1 MTNAKKNAF
10 YLRMVL
16 IVSIILSFIFLS
28 AIFIYQYG
36 QYRRIEARLNAAYAS
51 GNTQSSALYG
61 LFSTFS
67 EADNLFRLYTVD
79 FKAETYQSYKK
90 KLDTIKFFVDSLSNL
105 PIENNPLQKS
115 ITNVKEKGVVA
126 MEFANLK
133 RDVDQ
138 LVFFAKDSLELL
150 KNPKEDYRSRPTLT
164 IADTF
169 ISNTLQDTVRNLVK
183 QDTVVKKKESLFKR
197 IFNTKNDTIVSNTV
211 DQKFNINK
219 IGLIQQHIHNTILQ
233 NDKIYSS
240 NMNNLRLVF
249 SKLRQKE
256 RELIQSNHTLLNKL
270 KTGINRLRDIEL
282 AANRNAEAMNFA
294 QYQKNAQYFGTQL
307 IIALCIMLFMII
319 FIIYYQFK
327 VVSYEKRLYQEK
339 EYVAKIAEEK
349 TSVLASISHEIRAP
363 INSLLGVIDL
373 MNKNTESNKINQEL
387 INSANYEITLINST
401 INDILSLSKLEV
413 GSLNIKYDYFSP
425 YEMLH
430 DLVSLH
436 SYQAQTKG
444 LAFTNVIDIDPKLKI
459 YSNAFRIKQIT
470 SNLITNAIKYT
481 KKGHVRLQARIR
493 KSGNKPTLHIEVTDS
508 GIGIAD
514 KNKDFVF
521 RKYYMTDSQNK
532 VGGFGLGLY
541 ISKLLTEQLN
551 GEISFESTLGTG
563 TTFSLKIPYETELL
577 LQQNSGPYTVNDLPD
592 NLNIVLIDDSRINI
606 LYLKQFFKDKKNVHT
621 FENGAEGLRFV
632 QQHPVD
638 IVITDLLMPEIS
650 GWDIL
655 NSIKEDK
662 TSEHIK
668 VFAFTSENMLLEDD
682 HRSHNIYAFDGILNK
697 PLREDELVSTLLKGM
712 ND

>member
-712 ND
+712 NG

>member
-16 IVSIILSFIFLS
+16 IISIILSFIFLS

-36 QYRRIEARLNAAYAS
+36 QYRRIEAKLNAAYAA

-79 FKAETYQSYKK
+79 FKAETYHSYKK
-90 KLDTIKFFVDSLSNL
+90 KLDTIKFFVDSLSTL
-105 PIENNPLQKS
+105 PIENNPLHQS
-115 ITNVKEKGVVA
+115 ITNVKEKGTVA

-150 KNPKEDYRSRPTLT
+150 KNPKEDYRTRPTLT

-219 IGLIQQHIHNTILQ
+219 IGLIQQHIQNTILQ

-294 QYQKNAQYFGTQL
+294 QYQKNAQHFGTQL

-373 MNKNTESNKINQEL
+373 MNKNTESNKVNQEL

-493 KSGNKPTLHIEVTDS
+493 KSGNKPTLHIEVSDS

-514 KNKDFVF
+514 KNKNFVF

-563 TTFSLKIPYETELL
+563 TTFSLKIPYEKELL

-606 LYLKQFFKDKKNVHT
+606 LYLKQFFKEKKNVHT

-655 NSIKEDK
+655 NSIKENK

-712 ND
+712 NS

>member
-36 QYRRIEARLNAAYAS
+36 QYRRIEAKLNAAYAS

-79 FKAETYQSYKK
+79 FKAETYQSYKN
-90 KLDTIKFFVDSLSNL
+90 KLDTIKFVVDSLSTL

-126 MEFANLK
+126 MEFASLK

-150 KNPKEDYRSRPTLT
+150 KNPKEDYRTRPTLT

-169 ISNTLQDTVRNLVK
+169 ISNTLQDTVRNLVT

-219 IGLIQQHIHNTILQ
+219 IGLIQQHIQNTILQ

-240 NMNNLRLVF
+240 NMNNLRMVF

-256 RELIQSNHTLLNKL
+256 RELIQSNHTLLSKL

-294 QYQKNAQYFGTQL
+294 QYQKNAQHFGTQL

-373 MNKNTESNKINQEL
+373 MNKNTESNKVNHEL
-387 INSANYEITLINST
+387 IESANYEITLINST

-481 KKGHVRLQARIR
+481 KKGDVRLQARIR
-493 KSGNKPTLHIEVTDS
+493 KSGNKQTLHIEVADS

-514 KNKDFVF
+514 KNKNFVF
-521 RKYYMTDSQNK
+521 RKYYMTDSENN

-551 GEISFESTLGTG
+551 GDISFESTLGTG
-563 TTFSLKIPYETELL
+563 TTFSLKIPYEKELL
-577 LQQNSGPYTVNDLPD
+577 LQKNSGPYTVNDLPES
-592 NLNIVLIDDSRINI
+592 LNIVLIDDSRINI

-638 IVITDLLMPEIS
+638 IVITDLLMPEMS

-655 NSIKEDK
+655 NSIKESK

-682 HRSHNIYAFDGILNK
+682 HRSHNIYTFDGVLSK

-712 ND
+712 NG

>member
-16 IVSIILSFIFLS
+16 IISIILSFIFLS

-36 QYRRIEARLNAAYAS
+36 QYRRIEAKLNAAYAA

-79 FKAETYQSYKK
+79 FKAETYHSYKK
-90 KLDTIKFFVDSLSNL
+90 KLDTIKFFVDSLSTL
-105 PIENNPLQKS
+105 PIENNPLHQS
-115 ITNVKEKGVVA
+115 ITNVKEKGTVA

-150 KNPKEDYRSRPTLT
+150 KNPKEDYRTRPTLT

-219 IGLIQQHIHNTILQ
+219 IGLIQQHIQNTMLQ

-294 QYQKNAQYFGTQL
+294 QYQKNAQHFGTQL

-373 MNKNTESNKINQEL
+373 MNKNTESNKVNQEL

-493 KSGNKPTLHIEVTDS
+493 KSGNKPTLHIEVSDS

-514 KNKDFVF
+514 KNKNFVF

-563 TTFSLKIPYETELL
+563 TTFSLKIPYERELL

-606 LYLKQFFKDKKNVHT
+606 LYLKQFFKEKKNVHT

-655 NSIKEDK
+655 NSIKENK

-712 ND
+712 NG

>member
-16 IVSIILSFIFLS
+16 IISIILSFIFLS

-36 QYRRIEARLNAAYAS
+36 QYRRIEAKLNAAYAA

-79 FKAETYQSYKK
+79 FKAETYHSYKK
-90 KLDTIKFFVDSLSNL
+90 KLDTIKFFVDSLSTL
-105 PIENNPLQKS
+105 PIENNPLHQS
-115 ITNVKEKGVVA
+115 ITNVKEKGTVA

-150 KNPKEDYRSRPTLT
+150 KNPKEDYRTRPTLT

-219 IGLIQQHIHNTILQ
+219 IGLIQQHIQNTILQ

-294 QYQKNAQYFGTQL
+294 QYQKNAQHFGTQL

-373 MNKNTESNKINQEL
+373 MNKNTESNKVNQEL

-493 KSGNKPTLHIEVTDS
+493 KSGNKPTLHIEVSDS

-514 KNKDFVF
+514 KNKNFVF

-563 TTFSLKIPYETELL
+563 TTFSLKIPYEKELL

-606 LYLKQFFKDKKNVHT
+606 LYLKQFFKEKKNVHT

-655 NSIKEDK
+655 NSIKENK

-712 ND
+712 NG

>member
-115 ITNVKEKGVVA
+115 ITNVKEKGAVA

-294 QYQKNAQYFGTQL
+294 QYQKNAQYFRTQL

-493 KSGNKPTLHIEVTDS
+493 KSGNKPTLHIEVSDS

-668 VFAFTSENMLLEDD
+668 VFSFTSENMLLEDD

-712 ND
+712 NG

>member
-493 KSGNKPTLHIEVTDS
+493 KSGNKPTLHIEVSDS

-712 ND
+712 NG

>member
-10 YLRMVL
+10 YLRTVL
-16 IVSIILSFIFLS
+16 IVSIVLSFIFLS
-28 AIFIYQYG
+28 TIFIYQYG
-36 QYRRIEARLNAAYAS
+36 QYRRIEAKLNAAYAS

-90 KLDTIKFFVDSLSNL
+90 KLDTIKFFVDSLSTL

-115 ITNVKEKGVVA
+115 ITNVKEKRAVA
-126 MEFANLK
+126 MEFASLK

-150 KNPKEDYRSRPTLT
+150 NNPKENYRYRPSLT

-169 ISNTLQDTVRNLVK
+169 ISNTLQDTVKNLVK

-211 DQKFNINK
+211 DQKFNISK
-219 IGLIQQHIHNTILQ
+219 IGLIQQHIQNTILQ
-233 NDKIYSS
+233 NDQIYSS
-240 NMNNLRLVF
+240 NMNNLRLAF

-256 RELIQSNHTLLNKL
+256 RELIQSNHTLLKKL
-270 KTGINRLRDIEL
+270 KLGINRLKDMEL
-282 AANRNAEAMNFA
+282 EANRNAEAINFA
-294 QYQKNAQYFGTQL
+294 QYQKNAQHFGTQL

-373 MNKNTESNKINQEL
+373 MNKNTGSNKVNQEL

-481 KKGHVRLQARIR
+481 KKGHVTVHARIQ
-493 KSGNKPTLHIEVTDS
+493 KSGNKPTLHIEVSDS

-514 KNKDFVF
+514 KNKNFVF

-551 GEISFESTLGTG
+551 GDISFESTLGTG
-563 TTFSLKIPYETELL
+563 TTFSLKIPYEKELL
-577 LQQNSGPYTVNDLPD
+577 LQKNSGPYTVNDLPD

-606 LYLKQFFKDKKNVHT
+606 LYLKQFFKDKNNVHT
-621 FENGAEGLRFV
+621 FENAAEGLRFV
-632 QQHPVD
+632 QQNAVD
-638 IVITDLLMPEIS
+638 VVITDLLMPEIS

-655 NSIKEDK
+655 NNLKESK
-662 TSEHIK
+662 TTEHIK

-682 HRSHNIYAFDGILNK
+682 HRSHNMYSFDGVLSK
-697 PLREDELVSTLLKGM
+697 PLREDELVNTLLKGM
-712 ND
+712 NS

>member
-1 MTNAKKNAF
+1 MTNPKKNAF

-16 IVSIILSFIFLS
+16 IISIILSFIFLS

-36 QYRRIEARLNAAYAS
+36 QYRRIEAKLNAAYAA

-79 FKAETYQSYKK
+79 FKAETYHSYKK
-90 KLDTIKFFVDSLSNL
+90 KLDTIKFFVDSLSTL
-105 PIENNPLQKS
+105 PIENNPLHQS
-115 ITNVKEKGVVA
+115 ITNVKEKGTVA

-150 KNPKEDYRSRPTLT
+150 KNPKEDYRTRPTLT

-219 IGLIQQHIHNTILQ
+219 IGLIQQHIQNTILQ

-294 QYQKNAQYFGTQL
+294 QYQKNAQHFGTQL

-373 MNKNTESNKINQEL
+373 MNKNTESNKVNQEL

-493 KSGNKPTLHIEVTDS
+493 KSGNKPTLHIEVSDS

-514 KNKDFVF
+514 KNKNFVF

-563 TTFSLKIPYETELL
+563 TTFSLKIPYEKELL

-606 LYLKQFFKDKKNVHT
+606 LYLKQFFKEKKNVHT

-655 NSIKEDK
+655 NSIKENK

-712 ND
+712 NG

>member
-36 QYRRIEARLNAAYAS
+36 QYRRIEAKLNAAYAS
-51 GNTQSSALYG
+51 GNTHSSALYG

-67 EADNLFRLYTVD
+67 EADNQFRLYTVD
-79 FKAETYQSYKK
+79 FKAETYQLYKN
-90 KLDTIKFFVDSLSNL
+90 KLDTIKFVVDSLSTL

-126 MEFANLK
+126 MEFASLK

-150 KNPKEDYRSRPTLT
+150 KNPKEDYRTRPTLT

-219 IGLIQQHIHNTILQ
+219 IGLIQQHIQNTILQ

-270 KTGINRLRDIEL
+270 KSGINRLRDIEL

-294 QYQKNAQYFGTQL
+294 QYQKNAQHFGTQL

-373 MNKNTESNKINQEL
+373 MNKNTESNKVNQEL
-387 INSANYEITLINST
+387 IDSANYEITLINST

-493 KSGNKPTLHIEVTDS
+493 KSGNKQTLHIEVADS

-514 KNKDFVF
+514 KNKNFVF

-551 GEISFESTLGTG
+551 GDISFESTPGTG
-563 TTFSLKIPYETELL
+563 TTFSLKIPYEKELL
-577 LQQNSGPYTVNDLPD
+577 LQKNSGPYTVNDLPD

-655 NSIKEDK
+655 NSLKESK

-682 HRSHNIYAFDGILNK
+682 HRSHNIYTFDGVLSK

-712 ND
+712 NS